1 LRLPGLRKSA
11 VSNSVPSRLVE
22 EQDEFCPLPPDYAGI
37 PFDDLR
43 IDTDFNEASVREVV
57 IAPLLT
63 ALRYRYEQI
72 KHDHRLQHPYLR
84 VGSQNRPV
92 ELVPDYALYVENRFA
107 WILDAKAPWED
118 VFDVGH
124 ISQVFSYAS
133 HPEVRAKYFGLCN
146 GINFV
151 LFDTASDN
159 APVLEFAFSEVRQ
172 KWPEIWRKLNV
183 SRFQSESSGA
193 RAPLESVQDTK
204 SEAFDYTTRPL
215 LREIPVRKQ
224 QAKRHF
230 GVHGYFTK
238 QSWNVVGEYIRNY
251 SQANDVV
258 LDPFGGSG
266 VTVVESAMLHR
277 RGIHVDINP
286 LANLLADALLQ
297 PVRTSDLSLAFE
309 RLEAQFSAKMPKSLE
324 QIRRVAKKVES
335 LLDVPLSKDAD
346 VGTVSGLFT
355 DLQKAQLATLRNII
369 VGEKNEAVQKC
380 LWLVLSSMITK
391 FNLTYHPSTTRG
403 EGGGDSAAFRYYRY
417 RIAPDPTHLDFEAYL
432 ANRCKKVMAAKQ
444 EVASRVDKEVYA
456 NQQVVKGSA
465 TDLSFV
471 ANESVDYI
479 YTDPPY
485 GKKIAYLDLSAMW
498 LAWLGLVPSDA
509 DFQIEAI
516 EGGSREKSKASYN
529 RLIRQSIFEMYR
541 VLKFDR
547 WMSFVFAHK
556 DPEFWHLIIESA
568 ESAGFEY
575 VGATPQKNGAS
586 SFKKRQHPFTV
597 LSGQLIINFR
607 KTHNPKA
614 ILKAH
619 LGVDFAAI
627 LLETVESVIARYD
640 GATIEQINDELII
653 KGLELGFLDL
663 LKREYSDLTPLL
675 IANFDFDNETAKFFI
690 KQNNKFKT
698 HIDVRLRIR
707 YYLLSYLRRREFAG
721 DPPPTFDHICLDIMP
736 LLKNGVTP
744 PNQTI
749 LSVLETIAQPVGS
762 GRWRLKG
769 KENQGELFT
778 H

>member
-1 LRLPGLRKSA
+1 MSA
-11 VSNSVPSRLVE
+11 SASPLVVE
-22 EQDEFCPLPPDYAGI
+22 VQDDFCPLPPDYSGI
-37 PFDDLR
+37 PFEDLKR
-43 IDTDFNEASVREVV
+43 DVDFNEAAVREVV
-57 IAPLLT
+57 ISPLLA
-63 ALRYRYEQI
+63 ALRYRFDQVKY
-72 KHDHRLQHPYLR
+72 DHRLQHPYLR

-92 ELVPDYALYVENRFA
+92 ELVPDYSLYVEERFA
-107 WILDAKAPWED
+107 WILDAKAPSED

-124 ISQVFSYAS
+124 IAQVYSYAS
-133 HPEVRAKYFGLCN
+133 HPEVRAKYFALCN
-146 GINFV
+146 GLDFV
-151 LFDTASDN
+151 LFDTAGDN
-159 APVLEFAFSEVRQ
+159 TPVLQFSFKEIRHR
-172 KWPEIWRKLNV
+172 WPEVWRKLNV
-183 SRFQSESSGA
+183 SRFQSEGAGA
-193 RAPLESVQDTK
+193 RSPLGTVRESP
-204 SEAFDYTTRPL
+204 SEAFNYATRPL

-238 QSWNVVGEYIRNY
+238 QSWNVVAEYIRNY
-251 SQANDVV
+251 SQAEDVV

-266 VTVVESAMLHR
+266 VTIVEAAMLHR

-286 LANLLADALLQ
+286 LANLIADAILQ
-297 PVRTSDLSLAFE
+297 PVRTSELSLALERLQNEFE
-309 RLEAQFSAKMPKSLE
+309 RRVPKTDAE
-324 QIRRVAKKVES
+324 ITKVAKSVAK
-335 LLDVPLSKDAD
+335 LLDIPLSKDAD
-346 VGTVSGLFT
+346 VGIVSQLFT
-355 DLQKAQLATLRNII
+355 DRQKAQLATLRKII
-369 VGEKNEAVQKC
+369 LEEKNRAVQKC
-380 LWLVLSSMITK
+380 LWLVLSSMVTK

-417 RIAPDPTHLDFEAYL
+417 RIAPNPTHLDFGTYL
-432 ANRCKKVMAAKQ
+432 VGRCRKVMAAKQ
-444 EVASRVDKEVYA
+444 EVASRVDTGIYA
-456 NQQVVKGSA
+456 KQNVIKGSA
-465 TDLSFV
+465 TDLSFLS
-471 ANESVDYI
+471 NESVDYI

-498 LAWLGLVPSDA
+498 LAWLGLVPSED
-509 DFQIEAI
+509 DFNIEAI

-529 RLIRQSIFEMYR
+529 TLIRRSIFEMYR

-607 KTHNPKA
+607 KTQNPKA

-627 LLETVESVIARYD
+627 ILETIESVIARYD

-663 LKREYSDLTPLL
+663 LKKQYSDLTPLL
-675 IANFDFDNETAKFFI
+675 LANFEYDHETEKFFI
-690 KQNNKFKT
+690 NPNTKFRT
-698 HIDVRLRIR
+698 HVDVRLRIR
-707 YYLLSYLRRREFAG
+707 YFLLSYLRRRSYAG
-721 DPPPTFDHICLDIMP
+721 ESPPTFDEICLDIMP

-744 PNQTI
+744 ENQTI
-749 LSVLETIAQPVGS
+749 LSVLETIAEPAG
-762 GRWRLKG
+762 GDRWRLKSDE
-769 KENQGELFT
+769 KQGSLFRE
-778 H
+778 

>member
-1 LRLPGLRKSA
+1 MNSSA
-11 VSNSVPSRLVE
+11 SARLVE
-22 EQDEFCPLPPDYAGI
+22 EQDEYCPLPPDYPGI
-37 PFDDLR
+37 PFDELKENSA
-43 IDTDFNEASVREVV
+43 FNEAAVREVV
-57 IAPLLT
+57 IAPLLS
-63 ALRYRYEQI
+63 ALRYGYEQI
-72 KHDHRLQHPYLR
+72 KHDHRLQHPFLR
-84 VGSQNRPV
+84 IGSQNRPV
-92 ELVPDYALYVENRFA
+92 ELVPDYSLYVEDRFA
-107 WILDAKAPWED
+107 WVLDAKAPWEE
-118 VFDVGH
+118 VSDVGH
-124 ISQVFSYAS
+124 IAQVYSYAS

-146 GINFV
+146 GVDFV
-151 LFDTASDN
+151 LFDTASDST
-159 APVLEFAFSEVRQ
+159 PVLEFSFKEIRRR
-172 KWPEIWRKLNV
+172 WPEIWRKLAV
-183 SRFQSESSGA
+183 SRFHSKGVGA
-193 RAPLESVQDTK
+193 RTPLEVVK
-204 SEAFDYTTRPL
+204 EAESEAFNYATRPL
-215 LREIPVRKQ
+215 LREITVRKQ

-238 QSWNVVGEYIRNY
+238 QSWNVVSEYIRNY
-251 SQANDVV
+251 SKSDDVV

-266 VTVVESAMLHR
+266 VTVVEAAMLHR

-286 LANLLADALLQ
+286 LANLMADALLQ
-297 PVRTSDLSLAFE
+297 PVRTSELSLAFE
-309 RLEAQFSAKMPKSLE
+309 RLQNEFE
-324 QIRRVAKKVES
+324 RRVPKTEAVVSRLAKSVSK

-346 VGTVSGLFT
+346 VGTVAQLFT
-355 DLQKAQLATLRNII
+355 DLQKAQLATVRNII
-369 VGEKNEAVQKC
+369 LEEKNTAVQKC
-380 LWLVLSSMITK
+380 LWLVLSSLVTK

-417 RIAPDPTHLDFEAYL
+417 RIAPNPTHLDFRTYL
-432 ANRCKKVMAAKQ
+432 AGRCRKVMAAKQ
-444 EVASRVDKEVYA
+444 EVGSRVDAEIYA
-456 NQQVVKGSA
+456 KQQVVKASA

-471 ANESVDYI
+471 PNESVDYI

-498 LAWLGLVPSDA
+498 LAWLGLVPSDQ
-509 DFQIEAI
+509 DFEIEAI

-529 RLIRQSIFEMYR
+529 ALIRQSIFEMYR

-607 KTHNPKA
+607 KTQNPKA

-627 LLETVESVIARYD
+627 ILETIESVIARYD

-663 LKREYSDLTPLL
+663 LKKEYSDLTPLL
-675 IANFDFDNETAKFFI
+675 LENFDYDHKIGKFFI
-690 KQNNKFKT
+690 KPNNKFKT
-698 HIDVRLRIR
+698 HVDVRLRIR
-707 YYLLSYLRRREFAG
+707 YFLLSYLRRREYANER
-721 DPPPTFDHICLDIMP
+721 PPTFDEICLDIMP

-744 PNQTI
+744 ENQTI
-749 LSVLETIAQPVGS
+749 LSVLETVAKHVGHD
-762 GRWRLKG
+762 RWRLKG
-769 KENQGELFT
+769 NESQGDLFGQ
-778 H
+778 